1 MKCLKRHNCFD
12 EQETHVNVQG
22 DSTTGKNVEGEP
34 KANANEASTKEEKSL
49 KLMDK
54 KDKKEKKKLQ
64 KKLLLTL
71 PKC

>member
-1 MKCLKRHNCFD
+1 MKCLKDTTVFD

-49 KLMDK
+49 ETDGQ
-54 KDKKEKKKLQ
+54 EGQEREEKLQ